1 MFKDSHAFNGY
12 SVDDLDAAE
21 KFYGDTLGLAVRRM
35 TEGEMDVVMLQLATG
50 GRVLLYPKGDAHKPA
65 SFTVLNFPAPDVD
78 AAVDELVAKGITLER
93 YPEMSNQDEKGI
105 ARGIESGQGPD
116 IAWFK
121 DPAGNI
127 LAVLSDD
134 PVAAE
139 KAERE

>member
-12 SVDDLDAAE
+12 SVNDLDAAE
-21 KFYGDTLGLAVRRM
+21 KFYGQTLGLNVWRM
-35 TEGEMDVVMLQLATG
+35 KDDNMDVLTLKLATG
-50 GRVLLYPKGDAHKPA
+50 GRVLIYPKENHEPA
-65 SFTVLNFPAPDVD
+65 TFTVLNFPSTDVD
-78 AAVDELVAKGITLER
+78 TSVDELIAKGIQMQR
-93 YPEMSNQDEKGI
+93 YPEMTWQDEKGI
-105 ARGIESGQGPD
+105 ARGKKAGMGPD

-139 KAERE
+139 QADKA

>member
-1 MFKDSHAFNGY
+1 MFKNSHAFNGY
-12 SVDDLDAAE
+12 SVNDLDAAE
-21 KFYGDTLGLAVRRM
+21 TFYRDTLGLEVNRM
-35 TEGEMDVVMLQLATG
+35 TEGDMDVVMLKLATG
-50 GRVLLYPKGDAHKPA
+50 GRVLLYPKGEAHQPA
-65 SFTVLNFPAPDVD
+65 SFTVLNFPAADVD
-78 AAVDELVAKGITLER
+78 AAVDELSAKGISFER

-105 ARGIESGQGPD
+105 ARGIKTGQGPD

-139 KAERE
+139 KE

>member
-12 SVDDLDAAE
+12 SVNDLDAAE
-21 KFYGDTLGLAVRRM
+21 AFYRDTLGLEADRM
-35 TEGEMDVVMLQLATG
+35 AEGGMDVLMLKLATG

-65 SFTVLNFPAPDVD
+65 NYTVLNFPVSDVD
-78 AAVDELVAKGITLER
+78 AAVDALAAKGITFER
-93 YPEMSNQDEKGI
+93 YPEMTNQDEKGI
-105 ARGIESGQGPD
+105 ARGIASGEGPD
-116 IAWFK
+116 IAWFT

-139 KAERE
+139 

>member
-12 SVDDLDAAE
+12 SVNNLDAAE
-21 KFYGDTLGLAVRRM
+21 TFYRDTLGL
-35 TEGEMDVVMLQLATG
+35 DVWRLKDENMQVLMLKLATG
-50 GRVLLYPKGDAHKPA
+50 GRVLLYPKGDAHESA
-65 SFTVLNFPAPDVD
+65 SFTVLNFPVADVD
-78 AAVDELVAKGITLER
+78 AAVDALAAKGVTFER
-93 YPEMSNQDEKGI
+93 YPEMTNQDEKGI
-105 ARGIESGQGPD
+105 ARGIKTGQGPD

-139 KAERE
+139 KE

>member
-1 MFKDSHAFNGY
+1 MFKDSQAFNGY
-12 SVDDLDAAE
+12 SVNDLDTAE
-21 KFYGDTLGLAVRRM
+21 TFYRDTLGLEVDRM
-35 TEGEMDVVMLQLATG
+35 TEGGMDVVMLKLATG
-50 GRVLLYPKGDAHKPA
+50 GRVLLYPKGEAHQPA
-65 SFTVLNFPAPDVD
+65 TFTVLNFPAADVD
-78 AAVDELVAKGITLER
+78 AAVDELAAKGITFER

-105 ARGIESGQGPD
+105 ARGIESGEGPD

-139 KAERE
+139 QE

>member
-12 SVDDLDAAE
+12 SVNDLDAAE
-21 KFYGDTLGLAVRRM
+21 KFYRDTLGLDVWRM
-35 TEGEMDVVMLQLATG
+35 KDENMDVAMLKLATG
-50 GRVLLYPKGDAHKPA
+50 GRVLLYSKGDAHEPA
-65 SFTVLNFPAPDVD
+65 TFTVLNFPSADVD
-78 AAVDELVAKGITLER
+78 TSVDELIAKGVRFER

-105 ARGIESGQGPD
+105 ARGKASGQGPD
-116 IAWFK
+116 IGWFK

-139 KAERE
+139 RAEA